1 MGSPRGRRSQIANG
15 ICEIE
20 TDKSERITANY
31 ARICLNNE
39 RSNESVVMRAGDMAA
54 YL

>member
-1 MGSPRGRRSQIANG
+1 MATERVRRLQIANG
-15 ICEIE
+15 LCEIE

-39 RSNESVVMRAGDMAA
+39 RSNESAVMRAGDTAA